1 MQSVFEARLMTYPEE
16 RSENFESEVLSAFR
30 RGYCSH
36 RSVSENEWHLY
47 SYLYAVINAFWSQDI
62 RWKENSLLN
71 AHEAKDTETVMSDIL
86 NRLNDLS

>member
-16 RSENFESEVLSAFR
+16 RSENFESEVLSAF
-30 RGYCSH
+30 
-36 RSVSENEWHLY
+36 
-47 SYLYAVINAFWSQDI
+47 WSQDI

-71 AHEAKDTETVMSDIL
+71 AHEAKDTETVRSRLSDIL